1 MKMKNIEVEVLER
14 IYENLLMIKET
25 IVRVIKIQDID
36 KELNIC
42 LKDILNLYQRLIYS
56 VIGMIKNRNKNKGEK
71 DIGLANKMATYMS
84 VKINLKKCDNINQ
97 VLNIVKQD
105 ILIRNEEIKDIIKE
119 YTKISKTIINLCDRI
134 DGVNKKCIETIER
147 GMCIKKEYH

>member
-42 LKDILNLYQRLIYS
+42 LKDILNSYQRLIYS
-56 VIGMIKNRNKNKGEK
+56 VIGMIKNRNRNKEEK

>member
-1 MKMKNIEVEVLER
+1 MKMKNLEVEVLER

-56 VIGMIKNRNKNKGEK
+56 VIGMIKNRNRNKEEKN
-71 DIGLANKMATYMS
+71 ISLANKIATYMS

-105 ILIRNEEIKDIIKE
+105 ILIRNEEIKNAIKG

>member
-1 MKMKNIEVEVLER
+1 MKMKNLEVEVLER

-56 VIGMIKNRNKNKGEK
+56 VIGMIKNRNRNKGEK

>member
-56 VIGMIKNRNKNKGEK
+56 VIGMIKNRNRNKEEK

-134 DGVNKKCIETIER
+134 DGVNKTCIETIER

>member
-56 VIGMIKNRNKNKGEK
+56 VIGMIKNRNRNKEEK

-134 DGVNKKCIETIER
+134 DSVNKNCIETMER

>member
-1 MKMKNIEVEVLER
+1 MKIKKIEVEVLDI
-14 IYENLLMIKET
+14 IYENLLMIRET

-56 VIGMIKNRNKNKGEK
+56 VIGMIKNRNRNKEEKN
-71 DIGLANKMATYMS
+71 ISLANKIAPYMS

-105 ILIRNEEIKDIIKE
+105 ILIRNEEINNAIKG
-119 YTKISKTIINLCDRI
+119 YTKISKTIINLCNRI
-134 DGVNKKCIETIER
+134 DSVNKKCIETIEKNLK
-147 GMCIKKEYH
+147 I

>member
-42 LKDILNLYQRLIYS
+42 LKDILNSYQRLIYS
-56 VIGMIKNRNKNKGEK
+56 VIGMIKNRNKNKEEK

>member
-56 VIGMIKNRNKNKGEK
+56 VIGMIKNRNRNKEEK

>member
-134 DGVNKKCIETIER
+134 DSVNKKCIETIER
-147 GMCIKKEYH
+147 GMCIKREYH

>member
-36 KELNIC
+36 KKLNIC
-42 LKDILNLYQRLIYS
+42 LKDILNSYQRLIYS
-56 VIGMIKNRNKNKGEK
+56 VIGMIKNRNKNKEEK

>member
-42 LKDILNLYQRLIYS
+42 LKDILNLYQNNHTS
-56 VIGMIKNRNKNKGEK
+56 HT
-71 DIGLANKMATYMS
+71 LAF
-84 VKINLKKCDNINQ
+84 
-97 VLNIVKQD
+97 
-105 ILIRNEEIKDIIKE
+105 
-119 YTKISKTIINLCDRI
+119 
-134 DGVNKKCIETIER
+134 
-147 GMCIKKEYH
+147 

>member
-56 VIGMIKNRNKNKGEK
+56 VIGMIKNRNRNKGEK

>member
-56 VIGMIKNRNKNKGEK
+56 VIGMIKNRNKNKEEK

>member
-42 LKDILNLYQRLIYS
+42 LKDILNSYQRLIYS
-56 VIGMIKNRNKNKGEK
+56 VIGMIKNRNRNKEEK

-84 VKINLKKCDNINQ
+84 IKINLKKCDNINQ

-134 DGVNKKCIETIER
+134 DSVNKKCIETIEK
-147 GMCIKKEYH
+147 I

>member
-1 MKMKNIEVEVLER
+1 MKIKKIEVEVLDI
-14 IYENLLMIKET
+14 IYENLLMIRET

-56 VIGMIKNRNKNKGEK
+56 VIGMIKNRNRNKEEKN
-71 DIGLANKMATYMS
+71 ISLANKIVTYMS

-105 ILIRNEEIKDIIKE
+105 ILIRNEEINNAIKG
-119 YTKISKTIINLCDRI
+119 YTKISKTIINLCNRI
-134 DGVNKKCIETIER
+134 DSVNKKCIETMER
-147 GMCIKKEYH
+147 GVCIKKEYH

>member
-42 LKDILNLYQRLIYS
+42 LKDILNSYQRLIYS
-56 VIGMIKNRNKNKGEK
+56 IIGMIKNRNKNKEEK
-71 DIGLANKMATYMS
+71 DIGLANKIATYMS

-105 ILIRNEEIKDIIKE
+105 ILIRNEEIKNAIKG

-134 DGVNKKCIETIER
+134 DSVNKKCIETIER
-147 GMCIKKEYH
+147 GMGIKKEYH